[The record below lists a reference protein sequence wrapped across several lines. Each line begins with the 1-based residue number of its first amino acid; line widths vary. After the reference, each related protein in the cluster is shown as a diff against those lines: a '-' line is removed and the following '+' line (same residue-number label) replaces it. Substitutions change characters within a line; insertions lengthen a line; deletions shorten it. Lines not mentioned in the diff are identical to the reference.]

1 MRCKNINI
9 VRKST
14 NANIKITTILVEN
27 NKNVVWQ
34 ICTAN
39 IFEMTLYRKFFR
51 KFTTQPLARRRWHI
65 AVGTLPL
72 ARCRWQ
78 VAVGMCRWH
87 VPLACAVGMCR
98 WHVPLARCRRHF
110 AIGTSLLACCC
121 WHIAVGMLLLACSRW
136 HVPVGTSPLARCCW
150 NVAVGT
156 WPLARRRNGRSYVG
170 VGTSS
175 LARRRWH
182 VLVGMLPLASC
193 RRVSPENLEL
203 VQKI

>member
-1 MRCKNINI
+1 MRYKNINI

-87 VPLACAVGMCR
+87 VPLACAVGALPSALRLWHVVIGMLLLAYCR
-98 WHVPLARCRRHF
+98 WNV
-110 AIGTSLLACCC
+110 
-121 WHIAVGMLLLACSRW
+121 AVGMLPLACSRW
-136 HVPVGTSPLARCCW
+136 HV
-150 NVAVGT
+150 AVGT
-156 WPLARRRNGRSYVG
+156 LLLERRRWHVALARRRNARSYVG

-182 VLVGMLPLASC
+182 VLVGMLPLANC
-193 RRVSPENLEL
+193 RRFSPENLEL